1 LWGGKS
7 PSARTKSTFAPLQP
21 APLNVFIRPGLPSIA
36 ELHAL
41 GVARLSLATA
51 PILATLGLLRK
62 ISRELLETGTYT
74 ALQADAVAY
83 P

>member
-21 APLNVFIRPGLPSIA
+21 APLNVFIRPGLPSLA

-41 GVARLSLATA
+41 A
-51 PILATLGLLRK
+51 PILATLALLRK
-62 ISRELLETGTYT
+62 ISRELFETGTYT